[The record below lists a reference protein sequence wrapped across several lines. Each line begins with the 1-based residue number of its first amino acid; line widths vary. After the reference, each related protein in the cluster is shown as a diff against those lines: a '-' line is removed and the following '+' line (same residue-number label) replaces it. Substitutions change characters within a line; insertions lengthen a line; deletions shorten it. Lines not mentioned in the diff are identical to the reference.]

1 MKILIFFRAAA
12 LKNVNEATYHWITQ
26 RLSSLI
32 LIPLTIIFIFSF
44 VKQLG
49 LGYEQNIIVYKD
61 PLTAFL
67 TFLFISITLLHF
79 KQGLEVVIGDYIHD
93 VKIHKILAKTNV
105 LFLWTMNLLMV
116 FALLK
121 IFYE

>member
-1 MKILIFFRAAA
+1 MIKC
-12 LKNVNEATYHWITQ
+12 
-26 RLSSLI
+26 
-32 LIPLTIIFIFSF
+32 
-44 VKQLG
+44 KQLG